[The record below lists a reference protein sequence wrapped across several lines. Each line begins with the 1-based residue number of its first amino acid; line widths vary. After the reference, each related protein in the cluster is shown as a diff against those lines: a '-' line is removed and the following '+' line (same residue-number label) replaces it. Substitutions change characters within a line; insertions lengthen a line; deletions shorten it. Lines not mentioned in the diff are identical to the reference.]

1 MNEREQFEMGWRQFV
16 ARYLERIQ
24 AMTETQVVNALRSS
38 NASRKV
44 FYGEEWAFVN
54 SISLKPGP
62 DPEDE
67 IYKLLS
73 DLSSYPRPSGNPF
86 QILDDIEDALKKRL
100 DSLRR
105 GGK

>member
-16 ARYLERIQ
+16 ARYLEGIQ
-24 AMTETQVVNALRSS
+24 TMTETQVVNALRSW

-54 SISLKPGP
+54 SIALKPVG
-62 DPEDE
+62 DSEDE
-67 IYKLLS
+67 INKLIS

-86 QILDDIEDALKKRL
+86 QVLDNIEDALKKRL
-100 DSLRR
+100 DTLRR